1 MEMETFRV
9 QFRARK
15 RKITPRIAVVLADDS
30 WRLAH
35 WSQQRHCDIIMQL
48 CRPLITLDI
57 SLTARITLIR
67 PPLLFRCHCRTT
79 MPAQTDTPP
88 LTIATRQTTEAKKQD
103 DGGGSITGPFVISF
117 GTFLYYNNVVHQG
130 LPFSSDQQPSCL
142 VFNREISYLIC
153 IRQTSKMAFGA
164 AHLQLWLGALVVLG
178 AVYVRSNF
186 PQTTKIFPYTI
197 SSLTQ
202 TTTTTD
208 NMPRRLPSLPPPPCQ
223 IPWSRARQADRRLH
237 GLPCLQG

>member
-88 LTIATRQTTEAKKQD
+88 LTIATRQTTEAKK
-103 DGGGSITGPFVISF
+103 
-117 GTFLYYNNVVHQG
+117 
-130 LPFSSDQQPSCL
+130 
-142 VFNREISYLIC
+142 RM
-153 IRQTSKMAFGA
+153 MAGEVSRD
-164 AHLQLWLGALVVLG
+164 HL
-178 AVYVRSNF
+178 
-186 PQTTKIFPYTI
+186 
-197 SSLTQ
+197 SSLLGHFFIIITSSIRACLSLL
-202 TTTTTD
+202 TS
-208 NMPRRLPSLPPPPCQ
+208 NRLVSSSTERFL
-223 IPWSRARQADRRLH
+223 ILSV
-237 GLPCLQG
+237 